1 MSHAT
6 PSHFPIPLTEIF
18 FIAICTKLNSGEDF
32 RRLCDNSTPAF
43 PAFLCLQNY
52 FFFGVV
58 VNTQAHNSIMKE
70 PNFPNAVPL
79 NRYKTLQH
87 LGVFLL
93 AYARLIKYDTK
104 GYLYVVYMRSASP
117 RTALARLA
125 NSLWLTTFV
134 LPRSP
139 EIGRASLK
147 NSQEI
152 WAPYFLNIII
162 KQSHICVQVFSE
174 RKLCSSNEILR
185 KTLKTAILLTKIN
198 LTKNLTERLDLFKE
212 GWPYSHI
219 NKNKSDKEFK

>member
-1 MSHAT
+1 MPHPHISPYRLQRYFSQLFV
-6 PSHFPIPLTEIF
+6 PSLIVVKIF
-18 FIAICTKLNSGEDF
+18 EGFVTTQPPRF
-32 RRLCDNSTPAF
+32 RLSCVYKF
-43 PAFLCLQNY
+43 F

-58 VNTQAHNSIMKE
+58 VNTQAHNCIMKE
-70 PNFPNAVPL
+70 PNFPNAIPL

-134 LPRSP
+134 FPRSP